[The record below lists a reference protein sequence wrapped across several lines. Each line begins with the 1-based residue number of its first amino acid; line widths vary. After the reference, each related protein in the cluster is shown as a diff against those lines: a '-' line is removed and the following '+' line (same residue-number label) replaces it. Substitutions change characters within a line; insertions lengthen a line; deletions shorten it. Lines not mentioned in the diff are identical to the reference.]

1 MKAITETRSV
11 HYIRYLLFHKDN
23 LNTMYLKQKQYQKQT
38 KKKIKIKQNHKLVR
52 QIKINESEIN
62 LDNNYTS
69 ENEIFETRRR
79 TK

>member
-11 HYIRYLLFHKDN
+11 HYIIYLLFHKDN

-38 KKKIKIKQNHKLVR
+38 KKKIKIKKNHKLVR